1 VNEQANHKS
10 RNHHGKIETG
20 TFSNDIRE
28 TASRND
34 HLPFDWELKE
44 KVVKLEPEVNSGASE
59 ESFDKDSF
67 NIDDFKARMALK
79 LIKYGEPHNSF
90 IKNERSTFTGAS

>member
-1 VNEQANHKS
+1 MNEQALTS
-10 RNHHGKIETG
+10 PGKIEAG
-20 TFSNDIRE
+20 TFSNDIRD
-28 TASRND
+28 TASRNH

-59 ESFDKDSF
+59 ESFDNDSF

-79 LIKYGEPHNSF
+79 LVKYGQPHNSF